1 MTDESQGGVFADK
14 AAARQAVWDHLD
26 KAKLARF
33 PFPPH
38 GRIPNFAGAGEAAKR
53 LFDLPRWRDAKRIKV
68 NPDSPQRPVRIEA
81 LRRGIEVYVPT
92 PRLRGGFKLLDP
104 NRIPYEEIAAAASIS
119 GAEKWGIDVALAD
132 MPQLDAIVTGCVAV
146 TAGGRRA
153 GKGEGFS
160 DIEYAILR
168 ELGHA
173 EVPVATTVH
182 DAQIVVAFPVET
194 NDLPLSAIVTPTRT
208 IEVVDPPSAPTSI
221 EWARLSEA
229 DLAEMPV
236 LGDLKRLLG
245 SRAKPPIKP

>member
-1 MTDESQGGVFADK
+1 MSDRPEDRDFADK
-14 AAARQAVWDHLD
+14 EAARQAVWDHLD
-26 KAKLARF
+26 AAQLARF

-92 PRLRGGFKLLDP
+92 PRLRGGFKRLDP
-104 NRIPYEEIAAAASIS
+104 ARIPYEELAAAGSIS
-119 GAEKWGIDVALAD
+119 GAQIWGIDVALAD

-182 DAQIVVAFPVET
+182 DTQIVGGFPIET

-208 IEVVDPPSAPTSI
+208 IEVASPPPAPARI
-221 EWARLSEA
+221 EWDRLSEA
-229 DLAEMPV
+229 DLEAMPV
-236 LGDLKRLLG
+236 LGELKRLL
-245 SRAKPPIKP
+245 RP